1 MYYNDKKHINDVG
14 GINMSNAEKLRA
26 IFAESL
32 NIDVAQVTDDL
43 TYNSIPEWDSVAHM
57 ALIAEIDDAFDTML
71 DTDDV
76 LDMSTFAKAK
86 EILAKYDVT
95 F

>member
-1 MYYNDKKHINDVG
+1 MNN
-14 GINMSNAEKLRA
+14 EQKLRA
-26 IFAESL
+26 IFAEALGIEES
-32 NIDVAQVTDDL
+32 VVTDEL
-43 TYNSIPEWDSVAHM
+43 TYNSIPEWDSIAHM
-57 ALIAEIDDAFDTML
+57 ALISEIDDAFDTML

-86 EILAKYDVT
+86 EILTKYDIE

>member
-1 MYYNDKKHINDVG
+1 MNN
-14 GINMSNAEKLRA
+14 EQKLRE

-32 NIDVAQVTDDL
+32 GIEVSQVTDGL
-43 TYNSIPEWDSVAHM
+43 TYNSIPEWDSIAHM
-57 ALIAEIDDAFDTML
+57 ALISEIDDQFDTML

-86 EILAKYDVT
+86 EILTKYDVE

>member
-1 MYYNDKKHINDVG
+1 MTNE
-14 GINMSNAEKLRA
+14 EKLRR

-32 NIDVAQVTDDL
+32 EIDILQVTEDL
-43 TYNSIPEWDSVAHM
+43 TYNTIPEWDSIAHM
-57 ALIAEIDDAFDTML
+57 ALIAEIDDQFDTML

-76 LDMSTFAKAK
+76 LDLSTFAKAK
-86 EILAKYDVT
+86 EILVKYEVE

>member
-1 MYYNDKKHINDVG
+1 MN
-14 GINMSNAEKLRA
+14 EQKLRA
-26 IFAESL
+26 IFAEAL
-32 NIDVAQVTDDL
+32 GIDESQVTEDL
-43 TYNSIPEWDSVAHM
+43 TYNTIPEWDSIAHM
-57 ALIAEIDDAFDTML
+57 ALISEIDDAFDTML

-86 EILAKYDVT
+86 EILAKYDVQ

>member
-1 MYYNDKKHINDVG
+1 MN
-14 GINMSNAEKLRA
+14 EQKLRE

-32 NIDVAQVTDDL
+32 GIDLATVTDDL
-43 TYNSIPEWDSVAHM
+43 TYNGIPEWDSIAHM
-57 ALIAEIDDAFDTML
+57 ALISEIDDQFDTML

-76 LDMSTFAKAK
+76 LDMSSFAKAK
-86 EILAKYDVT
+86 EILTKYDVE

>member
-1 MYYNDKKHINDVG
+1 MTNE
-14 GINMSNAEKLRA
+14 EKLRR
-26 IFAESL
+26 IFAEAL
-32 NIDVAQVTDDL
+32 EIDISQVTEDL
-43 TYNSIPEWDSVAHM
+43 TYNTIPEWDSIAHM
-57 ALIAEIDDAFDTML
+57 ALIAEIDDQFDTML

-86 EILAKYDVT
+86 EILVKYDVE

>member
-1 MYYNDKKHINDVG
+1 MNN
-14 GINMSNAEKLRA
+14 EQKLRE

-32 NIDVAQVTDDL
+32 GIDISQVTEEL
-43 TYNSIPEWDSVAHM
+43 TYNSIPEWDSIAHM
-57 ALIAEIDDAFDTML
+57 ALISEIDDQFDTML

-86 EILAKYDVT
+86 EILTKYDVE

>member
-1 MYYNDKKHINDVG
+1 MTNE
-14 GINMSNAEKLRA
+14 EKLRE
-26 IFAESL
+26 IFAEAL
-32 NIDVAQVTDDL
+32 GIDLTQVTEDL
-43 TYNSIPEWDSVAHM
+43 TYNTIPEWDSIAHM
-57 ALIAEIDDAFDTML
+57 ALIAEIDDQFDTML

-86 EILAKYDVT
+86 EILAKYDVE

>member
-1 MYYNDKKHINDVG
+1 MLGRDIQMN
-14 GINMSNAEKLRA
+14 EQKLRT

-32 NIDVAQVTDDL
+32 GIDESQVTDDL
-43 TYNSIPEWDSVAHM
+43 TYNAIPEWDSIAHM
-57 ALIAEIDDAFDTML
+57 ALIAEIDDQFDTML

-76 LDMSTFAKAK
+76 LEMSTFAKAK
-86 EILAKYDVT
+86 EILVKYDVE

>member
-1 MYYNDKKHINDVG
+1 MTNE
-14 GINMSNAEKLRA
+14 EKLRG
-26 IFAESL
+26 IFAEAL
-32 NIDVAQVTDDL
+32 EIDINQITEEL
-43 TYNSIPEWDSVAHM
+43 TYNSIPEWDSIAHM
-57 ALIAEIDDAFDTML
+57 ALIAEIDDQFDTML

-86 EILAKYDVT
+86 EILIKYDVE

>member
-1 MYYNDKKHINDVG
+1 MNN
-14 GINMSNAEKLRA
+14 EQKLRQ

-32 NIDVAQVTDDL
+32 GIEMSQVTEEL
-43 TYNSIPEWDSVAHM
+43 TYNTIPEWDSIAHM
-57 ALIAEIDDAFDTML
+57 ALISEIDDVFNTML

-86 EILAKYDVT
+86 EILTKYDVQ

>member
-1 MYYNDKKHINDVG
+1 MNNE
-14 GINMSNAEKLRA
+14 EKLRS
-26 IFAESL
+26 IFAETLGIEQS
-32 NIDVAQVTDDL
+32 AVTDNL
-43 TYNSIPEWDSVAHM
+43 TYNSSPVWDSIAHM
-57 ALIAEIDDAFDTML
+57 ALISEIDDQFDTML

-86 EILAKYDVT
+86 EILTKYDIE

>member
-1 MYYNDKKHINDVG
+1 MNN
-14 GINMSNAEKLRA
+14 EQKLRE

-32 NIDVAQVTDDL
+32 GIELSQVTDEL
-43 TYNSIPEWDSVAHM
+43 AYNSIPDWDSIAHM
-57 ALIAEIDDAFDTML
+57 ALISEIDDVFDTML

-86 EILAKYDVT
+86 EILTKYDVQ

>member
-1 MYYNDKKHINDVG
+1 MN
-14 GINMSNAEKLRA
+14 EQKLRK
-26 IFAESL
+26 IFSEALGIDESL
-32 NIDVAQVTDDL
+32 VTDAL
-43 TYNSIPEWDSVAHM
+43 SYNSIPEWDSIAHM
-57 ALIAEIDDAFDTML
+57 ALISEIDDAFDTML

-86 EILAKYDVT
+86 EILSKYDVI

>member
-1 MYYNDKKHINDVG
+1 MNN
-14 GINMSNAEKLRA
+14 EQKLRG
-26 IFAESL
+26 IFAEALGIDESL
-32 NIDVAQVTDDL
+32 VTDEL
-43 TYNSIPEWDSVAHM
+43 TYNAIPEWDSIAHM
-57 ALIAEIDDAFDTML
+57 ALISEIDDAFDTML

-86 EILAKYDVT
+86 EIMAKYNVE

>member
-1 MYYNDKKHINDVG
+1 MNN
-14 GINMSNAEKLRA
+14 EQKLRK
-26 IFAESL
+26 IFAEIL
-32 NIDVAQVTDDL
+32 GIDIGQVTDEL
-43 TYNSIPEWDSVAHM
+43 TYNSIPEWDSIAHM
-57 ALIAEIDDAFDTML
+57 ALISEIDDAFDTML

-86 EILAKYDVT
+86 EILKKYDID